1 MLFRQLFDQD
11 TWTYTYLLAD
21 EETRQ
26 AIIIDPVLERV
37 DRDVQLLSELGLEL
51 LYALDTHVHA
61 DHITGSGELRRR
73 LGTLSAVSEV
83 ANVECADRRLIHG
96 DTITFGKYTLQA
108 RSTPGHTDGCMTFV
122 VETDEKTM
130 AFTGD
135 ALFIRGTGRTDFQQG
150 DSGTLYDSIH
160 RQIFSLP
167 DNAVIYP
174 GHDYRGHQTSTVGEE
189 KAHNPRVKVGTTRD
203 AFIEIMNNLKLG
215 HPKKIHEALP
225 ANMSCGVVHRDIEE
239 EDDFQ
244 QLDVSALEAFP
255 NALIVD
261 VRSDDEYNGELGHLP
276 NARLAPL
283 PELRRLAENW
293 ERHQPVL
300 VVCRSGR
307 RSQLGCSI
315 LSELGFSHVANLKGG
330 MKALREFEGRGH

>member
-1 MLFRQLFDQD
+1 MIFRQLFDQD

-37 DRDVQLLSELGLEL
+37 ERDIQLIAELGLEL
-51 LYALDTHVHA
+51 VYALDTHVHA
-61 DHITGSGELRRR
+61 DHITGAGELRYR
-73 LGTLSAVSEV
+73 LGAISAVSEV
-83 ANVECADRRLIHG
+83 ANVPCADRRLIHG
-96 DTITFGKYTLQA
+96 EVLTFGKYRLEA
-108 RSTPGHTDGCMTFV
+108 RSTPGHTDGCMTFI
-122 VETDEKTM
+122 VETDEETM
-130 AFTGD
+130 VFTGD

-150 DSGTLYDSIH
+150 DAGTLYDSIQD
-160 RQIFSLP
+160 QIFSLP

-189 KAHNPRVKVGTTRD
+189 KAHNPRIKSGTTRE
-203 AFIEIMNNLKLG
+203 AFINLMENLDLA

-225 ANMSCGVVHRDIEE
+225 ANMSCGVVDRDTEE

-244 QLDVSALEAFP
+244 QLDVSALEGFP

-261 VRSDDEYNGELGHLP
+261 VRSDDEYHGELGHLP

-283 PELRRLAENW
+283 PELRRLAEHW

-330 MKALREFEGRGH
+330 MQALREFEGRGH

>member
-1 MLFRQLFDQD
+1 MIFRQLFDRD

-21 EETRQ
+21 PDTRE
-26 AIIIDPVLERV
+26 AVIIDPVLERV
-37 DRDVQLLSELGLEL
+37 ERDIQLIAELGLEL
-51 LYALDTHVHA
+51 VYALDTHVHA
-61 DHITGSGELRRR
+61 DHITGAGELRYR
-73 LGTLSAVSEV
+73 LGAISAVSEV
-83 ANVECADRRLIHG
+83 ANVPCADRRLIHG
-96 DTITFGKYTLQA
+96 EVLTFGKYRLEA
-108 RSTPGHTDGCMTFV
+108 RSTPGHTDGCMTFI
-122 VETDEKTM
+122 VETDEETM
-130 AFTGD
+130 VFTGD

-150 DSGTLYDSIH
+150 DAGTLYDSIQD
-160 RQIFSLP
+160 QIFSLP

-189 KAHNPRVKVGTTRD
+189 KGHNPRIKSGTTRE
-203 AFIEIMNNLKLG
+203 AFINLMENLDLA

-225 ANMSCGVVHRDIEE
+225 ANMSCGVVDRDTEE

-244 QLDVSALEAFP
+244 QLDVSALEGFP

-261 VRSDDEYNGELGHLP
+261 VRSDDEYHGELGHLP
-276 NARLAPL
+276 DALLAPL

-330 MKALREFEGRGH
+330 MQALREFEGRGH

>member
-1 MLFRQLFDQD
+1 MLFRQLFDRD

-21 EETRQ
+21 PETRE
-26 AIIIDPVLERV
+26 AVIIDPVLGRIE
-37 DRDVQLLSELGLEL
+37 RDVQLITELGLEL
-51 LYALDTHVHA
+51 TYAIDTHVHA

-83 ANVECADRRLIHG
+83 ANVACADRRLIHG
-96 DTITFGKYTLQA
+96 DTLSFGNYTLQA
-108 RSTPGHTDGCMTFV
+108 RSTPGHTDGCMTFI

-130 AFTGD
+130 VFTGD

-150 DSGTLYDSIH
+150 DAGTLYDSIH
-160 RQIFSLP
+160 SQVFSLP
-167 DNAVIYP
+167 DDAVIYP

-189 KAHNPRVKVGTTRD
+189 KAHNPRVKVGTTRE
-203 AFIEIMNNLKLG
+203 AFIEVMHELKLG

-225 ANMSCGVVHRDIEE
+225 ANMSCGVIDGDADEE
-239 EDDFQ
+239 EGFQ
-244 QLDVSALEAFP
+244 QLDVTALEAFP
-255 NALIVD
+255 DALIVD
-261 VRSDDEYNGELGHLP
+261 VRHADEYRGELGHLP

-283 PELRRLAENW
+283 PELRNLAQDW
-293 ERHQPVL
+293 DRHQPVL
-300 VVCRSGR
+300 VVCRSGK

-330 MKALREFEGRGH
+330 MEALRQLETRGH